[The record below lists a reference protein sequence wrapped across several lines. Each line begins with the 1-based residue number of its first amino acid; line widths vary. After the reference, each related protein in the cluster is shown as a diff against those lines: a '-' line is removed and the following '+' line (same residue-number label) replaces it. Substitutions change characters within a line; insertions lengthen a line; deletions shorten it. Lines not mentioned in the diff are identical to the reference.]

1 MPTWRR
7 IGLSSWSDRVNAVPR
22 SISVCDSAKRL
33 IVMFKTSTGGEGA
46 EKLSNAAE
54 LAIEK
59 MELEKLES
67 IRAELLDEYRQAHD
81 WPWIIGLLRRQG
93 QYAGRASGLRDGSCR
108 CHPRSVV
115 APFTSSP
122 MIRWSRAH

>member
-81 WPWIIGLLRRQG
+81 WPWIIGYSGGKDSTLVAHLVFEMAPVAATLAASSPRSHRRQ
-93 QYAGRASGLRDGSCR
+93 
-108 CHPRSVV
+108 
-115 APFTSSP
+115 
-122 MIRWSRAH
+122 